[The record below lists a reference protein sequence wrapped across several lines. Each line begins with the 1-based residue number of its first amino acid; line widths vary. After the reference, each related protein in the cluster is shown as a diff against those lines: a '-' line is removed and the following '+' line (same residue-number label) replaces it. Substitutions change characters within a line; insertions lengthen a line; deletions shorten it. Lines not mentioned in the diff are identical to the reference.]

1 MLAPEI
7 FTKKIEREMMRAFD
21 KLDTLP
27 AIREEAK
34 AEGAWPDWA
43 ALPSGAGYAA
53 VCKQYGISTIDSPK
67 YAIEIISVE
76 AAYLWRKSKQ
86 IFAFDETVEKELIE
100 QDFPGSIPG
109 EVLLR
114 LPVPCVYVQLHASS
128 RIFDSDVPADG
139 FFAYTLWN
147 WKIQQNEL
155 TVIALDIDGNPI
167 DYDVCPLNGTVEEAV
182 GSIRHTSMA
191 QYMRDIDKAVG
202 YDPDFFEQALA
213 EVADYSGATSAF
225 KKIFNLLLY
234 LCTDEADYDN
244 QPRRVKAKPTYT
256 TYTPERPPRRTNIT
270 NVGTRI
276 GAAIRLD
283 RQKAKELNEEAEQQQ
298 QSEHRKHASPIAH
311 IRRGHYH
318 SFWTGARES
327 VDRKIVVKWLPPM
340 LINGDK
346 GEIVPTI
353 RPVK

>member
-21 KLDTLP
+21 KLDSLP

-43 ALPSGAGYAA
+43 ALPTGAGYAA
-53 VCKQYGISTIDSPK
+53 VCKQYGLTTINMLE
-67 YAIEIISVE
+67 YAADILNVE

-86 IFAFDETVEKELIE
+86 IFAFDEILEKELIE
-100 QDFPGSIPG
+100 QDFPGEIPG
-109 EVLLR
+109 DVLLR
-114 LPVPCVYVQLHASS
+114 FPVPCVYVQLHARSI
-128 RIFDSDVPADG
+128 IFDAPIPADG
-139 FFAYTLWN
+139 FFAWIKWN
-147 WKIQQNEL
+147 SHNRQKEL
-155 TVIALDIDGNPI
+155 TVIALDADGNRI
-167 DYDVCPLNGTVEEAV
+167 DADVCPLEGTIEEAV
-182 GSIRHTSMA
+182 KGLRCASA
-191 QYMRDIDKAVG
+191 LQYLTDTHNAFGRNPELLSKVLNGVVG
-202 YDPDFFEQALA
+202 YGESENIFR
-213 EVADYSGATSAF
+213 
-225 KKIFNLLLY
+225 KIINLLLY
-234 LCTDEADYDN
+234 LCTDEPDYDN

-256 TYTPERPPRRTNIT
+256 TYTPERPPRRTNVT

>member
-7 FTKKIEREMMRAFD
+7 FCKNFEKGHLAAFD
-21 KLDTLP
+21 KLDTIT
-27 AIREEAK
+27 ARREEIEAK
-34 AEGAWPDWA
+34 SGAWPDWC
-43 ALPSGAGYAA
+43 ALPTGAGYAA
-53 VCKQYGISTIDSPK
+53 ISAQHGLRSLPFSLAEDARRIP
-67 YAIEIISVE
+67 

-100 QDFPGSIPG
+100 QDFPGEIPDD
-109 EVLLR
+109 VLLR
-114 LPVPCVYVQLHASS
+114 LPVPCVYIQLHAQSK
-128 RIFDSDVPADG
+128 IFPVDMVADG
-139 FFAYTLWN
+139 FFAWLGYNAYTRR
-147 WKIQQNEL
+147 KEL
-155 TVIALDIDGNPI
+155 CLIVLDINGECI
-167 DYDVCPLNGTVEEAV
+167 DEYVCPMVGTISESIKDFRRSMLAAYLRREDQDPVMLAQMVKNVDNDGEEALTLSKV
-182 GSIRHTSMA
+182 
-191 QYMRDIDKAVG
+191 
-202 YDPDFFEQALA
+202 L
-213 EVADYSGATSAF
+213 
-225 KKIFNLLLY
+225 NLLLY
-234 LCTDEADYDN
+234 LCTDEPDYDN
-244 QPRRVKAKPTYT
+244 QPRRVKAKPAYT

-283 RQKAKELNEEAEQQQ
+283 RQKAKELNDEAEQQQ

>member
-21 KLDTLP
+21 KLDSLP

-43 ALPSGAGYAA
+43 ALPTGAGYAA
-53 VCKQYGISTIDSPK
+53 VCIHHGITSLNSPRHTEEIM
-67 YAIEIISVE
+67 YAES
-76 AAYLWRKSKQ
+76 AYLWRKSKQ
-86 IFAFDETVEKELIE
+86 IFAFDETLEKELIE
-100 QDFPGSIPG
+100 QDFPGDIPG
-109 EVLLR
+109 DVLLR

-139 FFAYTLWN
+139 FFAYMTWN
-147 WKIQQNEL
+147 AQFQQSEL
-155 TVIALDIDGNPI
+155 TVIALDIDGNSI
-167 DYDVCPLNGTVEEAV
+167 DRDICPLKGTVEEAV
-182 GSIRHTSMA
+182 RNIRHTSVV
-191 QYMRDIDKAVG
+191 QYMRDIDKAAG
-202 YDPDFFEQALA
+202 YEPNFFEQVLA
-213 EVADYSGATSAF
+213 EVANYSGSATAF

-234 LCTDEADYDN
+234 LCTDEPDYDN

-283 RQKAKELNEEAEQQQ
+283 RQKAKEINDEAEQQQ
-298 QSEHRKHASPIAH
+298 PEHRKHASPIAH

-318 SFWTGARES
+318 SFWTGAKES

>member
-21 KLDTLP
+21 KLDSLP

-43 ALPSGAGYAA
+43 ALPTGAGYAA

-86 IFAFDETVEKELIE
+86 IFAFDETVEKELIG
-100 QDFPGSIPG
+100 QDFPGEIPDD
-109 EVLLR
+109 VLLR
-114 LPVPCVYVQLHASS
+114 LPVPCVYIQLHTKSK
-128 RIFDSDVPADG
+128 IFPADIVADG
-139 FFAYTLWN
+139 FFAWLGYNTYTRR
-147 WKIQQNEL
+147 KEL
-155 TVIALDIDGNPI
+155 CLIVLDISGKCI
-167 DYDVCPLNGTVEEAV
+167 DEYVCPMVGTISESIKDFRRSMLAAYLRREDQDPVMLAQMVKNVDNDGEEALTLSKV
-182 GSIRHTSMA
+182 
-191 QYMRDIDKAVG
+191 
-202 YDPDFFEQALA
+202 L
-213 EVADYSGATSAF
+213 
-225 KKIFNLLLY
+225 NLLLY
-234 LCTDEADYDN
+234 LCTDEPDYDN

-283 RQKAKELNEEAEQQQ
+283 RQKAKEINEEAEQQQ
-298 QSEHRKHASPIAH
+298 SERRKHASPIAH